1 MVSRISEEFA
11 KGLVKRLRSLP
22 FDGDDDDAT
31 GRRREVG
38 MALIESSTSEAHAS
52 AITDHLMRHSKCFPV
67 PADIYS
73 LAQSVVVAGEC
84 ERCGGTGWVTGGAA
98 CACVRCKSC
107 KDSGWVLVPE
117 GARRCA
123 CVKVAVTA

>member
-1 MVSRISEEFA
+1 MVSRIGEEFA

-38 MALIESSTSEAHAS
+38 LALIQSAESEEHAS
-52 AITDHLMRHSKCFPV
+52 SIVDHIIRNSKHFPV
-67 PADIYS
+67 PAEVYA
-73 LAQSVVVAGEC
+73 LCQSIKTSQEC
-84 ERCGGTGWVTGGAA
+84 ERCGGTGWVTGGNP
-98 CACVRCKSC
+98 CSCVRCRKCS
-107 KDSGWVLVPE
+107 DTGWLLVPE

-123 CVKVAVTA
+123 CVRVEVLA